1 MSCYLNMMQ
10 LTYTGNI
17 WHSVSRRVS
26 GSGGSGRG
34 SGGNSSG
41 GRIGIGSVI
50 MVSGFILL

>member
-17 WHSVSRRVS
+17 WHNVSRRVS

-50 MVSGFILL
+50 MVSGLILL

>member
-34 SGGNSSG
+34 SGGN
-41 GRIGIGSVI
+41 IV
-50 MVSGFILL
+50 VVVVLVLVVL